1 LQLVGD
7 FYIPDGDRHFT
18 KYGADLEHYQEPQ
31 RIRALE
37 WVKTWHCAV
46 DLGAHVGI
54 FSRHFAKLF
63 EEVVAF
69 EPTLQTRQCLERN
82 VPANVRIIPYAVG
95 DREDTVSFRRH
106 LKNSGATEM
115 EDVRALEGAGFDYY
129 AVRMIPLDSLKLDG
143 VGLVKIDIQGAE
155 ALALRG
161 AEETLRRCNPVVLI
175 EEKPYDE
182 RSTEQTELCRKIL
195 LSYGYREGEKV
206 GADRIYVCD

>member
-1 LQLVGD
+1 VLALLLTFGLFKLV
-7 FYIPDGDRHFT
+7 PRELAPNEDR
-18 KYGADLEHYQEPQ
+18 GS
-31 RIRALE
+31 
-37 WVKTWHCAV
+37 
-46 DLGAHVGI
+46 
-54 FSRHFAKLF
+54 FS
-63 EEVVAF
+63 V
-69 EPTLQTRQCLERN
+69 N
-82 VPANVRIIPYAVG
+82 VTGP
-95 DREDTVSFRRH
+95 
-106 LKNSGATEM
+106 
-115 EDVRALEGAGFDYY
+115 EGAGFDYY